1 MSDSPQPPTQP
12 PTTIGGNVNLRDGHF
27 IGRDYNHL
35 EVHFSGAELES
46 LFGQLLP
53 LLRSVDGRVADGV
66 VSAQGQSLTVTAA
79 QAEALGQYLLTN
91 RQRDHSERELHYLAR
106 LCIDPTYQQWQ
117 RRYTPL
123 AGGYRPAPQLDPRF
137 SEILVRGD
145 GPQRQIERIHL
156 PDIRDALDRH
166 AAAVLLAQP
175 GAGKTTV
182 LQRLLLDL
190 ALQRLQSQPPS
201 AAAKPARLPF
211 FVRLAAQL
219 PDETPLAFLTR
230 AWQAALPGA
239 HSDAAVELT
248 QALQRGELCL
258 LCDALNEARRDRYA
272 ERMADWRDFARDLP
286 AGNRLLFTCR
296 SQDYYGELAVQ
307 QVEIDPLA
315 PEQIADFCRRYLDEA
330 RGAQLW
336 QTLQSDHAALLPLA
350 AIPYY
355 LLMIVEVYGADG
367 ALPTQRARLFEQFA
381 LRLLQREA
389 ERRHA
394 DWIEPAA
401 QHWLLGDLAFAMQAL
416 GEGTEVSR
424 DWVVNTLPTT
434 VTLPK
439 GPPIPTPAATLLRLG
454 CAATLLSETPSG
466 GFKFAHHLLQ
476 EYFAAEALLRRH
488 QQGADLSGN
497 WRVPSSVRA
506 MPPAERGQW
515 DPLPGPPTS
524 GWEQTTILAAG
535 LYPALIDSVLPV
547 NPALAARCLLA
558 LGTPPPSL
566 PQIGGGAVVPPTS
579 LRRPPQT
586 GEGGGGAANSPG
598 GSRLPPQTG
607 EGGGGVGLSTQQ
619 ALLARLGNVA
629 IHLRSRIEAGLL
641 LGKVG
646 DPRFPLET
654 INGVQVILPPMVNL
668 PAATATIGSGWWDRQ
683 ANSDEKPRHTVNL
696 AAYALGRYPV
706 TNAEYACFMAAGGY
720 EEERYWTAGGQYW
733 LRGEPVPGE
742 EDPVD
747 WWVRTWQRL
756 KEKPTEIN
764 DRVKKAWFTE
774 RDAEVWRDLIT
785 WPEEEAVAAFRNIYP
800 TGQKYREP
808 RYWHDDAFNNPS
820 QPVVGVCWYEAMA
833 YAAWLATLTGN
844 PYRLPS
850 EAEWEWGARRGRRLY
865 PWGSFWDATKC
876 NSLEERV
883 MRTTPVGAY
892 PHGATP
898 DGLFDLSGNVWEWT
912 VSLNSAYPYQ
922 PNRERDNADATG
934 LRINRGGAR
943 DSSQQMVRGA
953 CRGRSG
959 PRDRSIIVGYRLAR
973 LPPS

>member
-1 MSDSPQPPTQP
+1 MSDSPQPPTKP
-12 PTTIGGNVNLRDGHF
+12 PTTIGGNVNLRDGQF

-35 EVHFSGAELES
+35 EVHFSGAELQT
-46 LFGQLLP
+46 LLGQLLP
-53 LLRSVDGRVADGV
+53 LLRSADGRVADGV
-66 VSAQGQSLTVTAA
+66 VTAQGQSLTVTAA

-91 RQRDHSERELHYLAR
+91 RQPDRAERELHYLAR
-106 LCIDPTYQQWQ
+106 LCIDPAYQQWQ

-123 AGGYRPAPQLDPRF
+123 SGGYRPAPQLDPRF

-156 PDIRDALDRH
+156 PDIRDALERH

-190 ALQRLQSQPPS
+190 ALQRLQSQPPA

-230 AWQAALPGA
+230 AWQTALPGA
-239 HSDAAVELT
+239 HSDAAAELT

-307 QVEIDPLA
+307 QVEIDPLTPA
-315 PEQIADFCRRYLDEA
+315 QIADFCRRYLDDA
-330 RGAQLW
+330 RGARLW
-336 QTLQSDHAALLPLA
+336 QTLQNDHAALLPLA

-381 LRLLQREA
+381 LRLLQRET

-401 QHWLLGDLAFAMQAL
+401 QHWLLGELAFAMQAL

-424 DWVVNTLPTT
+424 DWAVNTLPAT

-439 GPPIPTPAATLLRLG
+439 GPPIPTPVATLLRLG

-476 EYFAAEALLRRH
+476 EYFAAEALLRHH
-488 QQGADLSGN
+488 QQGADLSDK
-497 WRVPSSVRA
+497 WRVPSTVRA

-558 LGTPPPSL
+558 QGGPPPNL
-566 PQIGGGAVVPPTS
+566 PQIGGGAVVPPTG
-579 LRRPPQT
+579 L
-586 GEGGGGAANSPG
+586 
-598 GSRLPPQTG
+598 RLPPQSLSWKDG
-607 EGGGGVGLSTQQ
+607 EGGGGVRHGAQQ

-641 LGKVG
+641 LGKLG
-646 DPRFPLET
+646 DPRFPVEM
-654 INGVQVILPPMVNL
+654 IKGVQVILPPMANI

-683 ANSDEKPRHTVNL
+683 ADKDEKPRHTVNL

-720 EEERYWTAGGQYW
+720 EEARYWTTGGQYW

-747 WWVRTWQRL
+747 WWVRTWQRR
-756 KEKPTEIN
+756 KKNPAEI
-764 DRVKKAWFTE
+764 DESVKKGWMTE
-774 RDAEVWRDLIT
+774 REAEAWRALIT
-785 WPEEEAVAAFRNIYP
+785 WPEERALAQFREWYP
-800 TGQKYREP
+800 TGQTYREP
-808 RYWHDDAFNNPS
+808 RYWQDDAFNNPS

-833 YAAWLATLTGN
+833 YAAWLATLTGD

-850 EAEWEWGARRGRRLY
+850 EADREWAARRGRRLY
-865 PWGSFWDATKC
+865 PWGNFWDATKC

-912 VSLNSAYPYQ
+912 VSLNGDYPYQ
-922 PNRERDNADATG
+922 LSSGRDAADATG
-934 LRINRGGAR
+934 LRMNRGGAWN
-943 DSSQQMVRGA
+943 SSQQMVRCA
-953 CRGRSG
+953 YRDWDLPWSG
-959 PRDRSIIVGYRLAR
+959 SNIVGYRLAR

>member
-1 MSDSPQPPTQP
+1 MRDSPQPPTEP
-12 PTTIGGNVNLRDGHF
+12 PATIVGGNVNLRDGHF

-35 EVHFSGAELES
+35 EVHFSGAELQT
-46 LFGQLLP
+46 LLGQLLP
-53 LLRSVDGRVADGV
+53 LLRSADGRVADGV
-66 VSAQGQSLTVTAA
+66 VTAQGQSLTVTAA

-91 RQRDHSERELHYLAR
+91 RQRDRSERELHYLAR
-106 LCIDPTYQQWQ
+106 LCIDPVYQQWQ

-123 AGGYRPAPQLDPRF
+123 SGGYRPAPQLDPRF
-137 SEILVRGD
+137 SAILVRGD

-156 PDIRDALDRH
+156 PDIRDALERH

-190 ALQRLQSQPPS
+190 ALQRLQSQPPA

-219 PDETPLAFLTR
+219 PDESPLAFLTR
-230 AWQAALPGA
+230 AWQVALPGA
-239 HSDAAVELT
+239 HSDAAAELT

-286 AGNRLLFTCR
+286 PGNRLLFTCR

-307 QVEIDPLA
+307 QVEIDPLT

-355 LLMIVEVYGADG
+355 LLMIVDVYETA
-367 ALPTQRARLFEQFA
+367 ATLPSQRGHLFAQFTE
-381 LRLLQREA
+381 RLLKREA
-389 ERRHA
+389 EKRHA

-401 QHWLLGDLAFAMQAL
+401 QHWLLGELAFAMQAL

-424 DWVVNTLPTT
+424 DWAVDTLPAT

-439 GPPIPTPAATLLRLG
+439 GPPIATPVATLLRLG

-476 EYFAAEALLRRH
+476 EYFAAEALLRHH
-488 QQGADLSGN
+488 QQGEDLGRN
-497 WRVPSSVRA
+497 WRVPSSVRT

-535 LYPALIDSVLPV
+535 LYPALIEIVLPV
-547 NPALAARCLLA
+547 NPALAARCLLVQ
-558 LGTPPPSL
+558 GKPPPNF
-566 PQIGGGAVVPPTS
+566 PQTGGGAVVPPS
-579 LRRPPQT
+579 RP
-586 GEGGGGAANSPG
+586 G
-598 GSRLPPQTG
+598 LPPQTG
-607 EGGGGVGLSTQQ
+607 EREPRWGAGGVGRGIQQ

-641 LGKVG
+641 LGKLG
-646 DPRFPLET
+646 DPRFPVET
-654 INGVQVILPPMVNL
+654 IKGVQVILPPMVNI
-668 PAATATIGSGWWDRQ
+668 PTATATATIGSGWWDRQ

-720 EEERYWTAGGQYW
+720 EEERYWTAGGKYW

-742 EDPVD
+742 EDPAE
-747 WWVRTWQRL
+747 WWIRTWQRC
-756 KEKPTEIN
+756 KQNPAEI
-764 DRVKKAWFTE
+764 DEFIKKGWMTE
-774 RDAEVWRDLIT
+774 RDADNLWRILIT
-785 WPEEEAVAAFRNIYP
+785 WSEEAVLAQVRKWYP
-800 TGQKYREP
+800 VGQQYREP
-808 RYWHDDAFNNPS
+808 RYWQDDAFNNPS
-820 QPVVGVCWYEAMA
+820 QPVVGVCWYEAMT
-833 YAAWLATLTGN
+833 YATWLASLTGH

-850 EAEWEWGARRGRRLY
+850 EAEWEWAARRGLRLY
-865 PWGSFWDATKC
+865 PWGNFWDATKG
-876 NSLEERV
+876 NSLEEQV

-912 VSLNSAYPYQ
+912 ASRSGDYPYD
-922 PNRERDNADATG
+922 PAAGREAAEATG
-934 LRINRGGAR
+934 LRINRGGSWG
-943 DSSQQMVRGA
+943 SSQQMVRCAYRFRHDPG
-953 CRGRSG
+953 GRYNN
-959 PRDRSIIVGYRLAR
+959 VGYRLAR